1 MTDST
6 TAPNTDAPTNEA
18 AAAGQSEIALGRL
31 SRIKVNMTV
40 EVGHARLTLEELL
53 RLNEGAVVELDR
65 MAGDPLDILVNG
77 TQIARGEVVV
87 VGERF
92 GIRFSEIVDPKD
104 RIDQI

>member
-6 TAPNTDAPTNEA
+6 TAPNTDASTNEA
-18 AAAGQSEIALGRL
+18 AAAAQSEIALGRL

>member
-1 MTDST
+1 MTDTT
-6 TAPNTDAPTNEA
+6 TAPNTDKQAADPAAPP
-18 AAAGQSEIALGRL
+18 QSDIALGRL

-40 EVGHARLTLEELL
+40 EVGHARLTLEDLL

-104 RIDQI
+104 RIEQI

>member
-1 MTDST
+1 MTDT
-6 TAPNTDAPTNEA
+6 TTPSNADMSAADAGN
-18 AAAGQSEIALGRL
+18 GQQSDIALGRL
-31 SRIKVNMTV
+31 SRIKVNLTV

>member
-1 MTDST
+1 MTDT
-6 TAPNTDAPTNEA
+6 TTTPNADMPAADA
-18 AAAGQSEIALGRL
+18 AAVPQSDIALGRL
-31 SRIKVNMTV
+31 SRIKVNLTV
-40 EVGHARLTLEELL
+40 EVGHARLTLEDLL

>member
-1 MTDST
+1 MTDT
-6 TAPNTDAPTNEA
+6 TTPPNADMPAADAATAP
-18 AAAGQSEIALGRL
+18 QSDIALGRL
-31 SRIKVNMTV
+31 SRIKVNLTV
-40 EVGHARLTLEELL
+40 EVGHARLTLEDLL